1 MSRPLR
7 LRQLI
12 QLEILNAARE
22 NGSAP
27 DALRV
32 EGVDEET
39 TAEVVRELREQGL
52 LADATSRNGSAGEE
66 DDLVHEAEALTEE
79 GREYRRLLA
88 RKHRRAGGGT
98 VAQRTKDS
106 GSRAGCPDDL

>member
-12 QLEILNAARE
+12 QLEILNAARG

-27 DALRV
+27 ETLEVD
-32 EGVDEET
+32 GVDEET
-39 TAEVVRELREQGL
+39 TSEVVRELREQGL
-52 LADATSRNGSAGEE
+52 LAESASRNGAAEDELAAQAAG
-66 DDLVHEAEALTEE
+66 LTEE

-98 VAQRTKDS
+98 VAQRTNDS
-106 GSRAGCPDDL
+106 GSRGGCPDDL

>member
-12 QLEILNAARE
+12 QLEILNAARA
-22 NGSAP
+22 NGAAP

-32 EGVDEET
+32 DGVDEET
-39 TAEVVRELREQGL
+39 TTEVVRELREQGL
-52 LADATSRNGSAGEE
+52 LADSASSNGSIEE
-66 DDLVHEAEALTEE
+66 NAAQRAALTEE

-98 VAQRTKDS
+98 VAERTKDS
-106 GSRAGCPDDL
+106 GSRGGCPDDL